1 MPPLRRRTP
10 GLLRPHAILLSATE
24 LKTATH
30 SGALSDQKVGIIK
43 ATELNDL
50 TGTLTK
56 EQVADDFRGSTSRMG
71 EAWDAN
77 QKIVEI
83 VAEVARRH
91 DATNAQVALAWL
103 LHRAAQ
109 MGVSAV
115 PIPGSRKPERA
126 LENLG
131 AVDLRLDADD
141 MTQLDSIRSLV
152 EGSRNIVNNPTWI
165 SSGRE

>member
-1 MPPLRRRTP
+1 MPALRRRTP
-10 GLLRPHAILLSATE
+10 GLPRPHAILLSATG

-56 EQVADDFRGSTSRMG
+56 EQVAGDFRGGTSRMG

>member
-1 MPPLRRRTP
+1 MPALRRRTP
-10 GLLRPHAILLSATE
+10 GLPRPHAILLSATG

-56 EQVADDFRGSTSRMG
+56 EQVAGDFRGGTSRMG

-131 AVDLRLDADD
+131 ALDLSLDGEDMSRLDW
-141 MTQLDSIRSLV
+141 IRSLV
-152 EGSRNIVNNPTWI
+152 EGTRNIVDNPTWI

>member
-1 MPPLRRRTP
+1 MPALRRRTP
-10 GLLRPHAILLSATE
+10 GLPRPHAILLSATG

-56 EQVADDFRGSTSRMG
+56 EQVAGDFRGGTSRMC

>member
-1 MPPLRRRTP
+1 M
-10 GLLRPHAILLSATE
+10 
-24 LKTATH
+24 KTATH

-56 EQVADDFRGSTSRMG
+56 EQVAGDFRGGTSRMG

-83 VAEVARRH
+83 VAEVAERH

-103 LHRAAQ
+103 LHRAAH
-109 MGVSAV
+109 MEVSAV

-131 AVDLRLDADD
+131 ALDLSLDGEDMSRLDW
-141 MTQLDSIRSLV
+141 IRSLV
-152 EGSRNIVNNPTWI
+152 EGTRNIVDNPTWI

>member
-1 MPPLRRRTP
+1 MPALRRRTP
-10 GLLRPHAILLSATE
+10 GLPRPHAILLSATG

-77 QKIVEI
+77 QKVIQI
-83 VAEVARRH
+83 VAEVAERH

-103 LHRAAQ
+103 LHRAAH
-109 MGVSAV
+109 MEVSAV

-131 AVDLRLDADD
+131 ALDLSLDGEDMSRLDW
-141 MTQLDSIRSLV
+141 IRSLV
-152 EGSRNIVNNPTWI
+152 EGTRNIVDNPTWI

>member
-1 MPPLRRRTP
+1 MPYSPLGR
-10 GLLRPHAILLSATE
+10 GF
-24 LKTATH
+24 
-30 SGALSDQKVGIIK
+30 
-43 ATELNDL
+43 L

-56 EQVADDFRGSTSRMG
+56 EQVAGDFRGGTTRMG
-71 EAWDAN
+71 ESWDAN
-77 QKIVEI
+77 QKIVDI

-103 LHRAAQ
+103 LQRADQ

-115 PIPGSRKPERA
+115 PIPGSRKAERA

-131 AVDLRLDADD
+131 AVELPLDAED
-141 MTQLDSIRSLV
+141 MTKLDSIRSLV
-152 EGSRNIVNNPTWI
+152 EGTRNIVDNPTWI